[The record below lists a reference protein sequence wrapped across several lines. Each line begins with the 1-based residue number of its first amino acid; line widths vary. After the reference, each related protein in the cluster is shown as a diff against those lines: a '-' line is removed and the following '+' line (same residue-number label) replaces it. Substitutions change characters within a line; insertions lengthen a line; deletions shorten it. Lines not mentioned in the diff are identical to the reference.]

1 MAAAST
7 HSEYVIRLL
16 NSNYGDIRMPQCYMY
31 TTIFILPET
40 FCTCLRN
47 EFHES
52 AHDYLSNICKCNE
65 ETVVSKTKCK
75 TQYTKLI
82 PV

>member
-1 MAAAST
+1 
-7 HSEYVIRLL
+7 
-16 NSNYGDIRMPQCYMY
+16 MPQCYMC
-31 TTIFILPET
+31 TASLILPET
-40 FCTCLRN
+40 FGTCLRN

-52 AHDYLSNICKCNE
+52 ADDYFSNICKCNE
-65 ETVVSKTKCK
+65 ETLVSKTKCK